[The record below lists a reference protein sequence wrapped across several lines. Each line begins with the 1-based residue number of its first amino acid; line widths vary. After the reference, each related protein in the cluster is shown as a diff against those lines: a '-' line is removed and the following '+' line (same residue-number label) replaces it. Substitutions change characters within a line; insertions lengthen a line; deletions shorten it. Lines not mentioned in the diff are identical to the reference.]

1 MLILEIYF
9 PIHHPLCYVPVINYS
24 VDDCFSS
31 RPNTISTLKCYLLLQ
46 ALAEQIH
53 DRNEKM
59 KTEMLGEFQSERN
72 CFVSLLGHQ
81 SSNVFI
87 ESYYLSLGLP
97 SCSCGQ

>member
-1 MLILEIYF
+1 M
-9 PIHHPLCYVPVINYS
+9 PVINYS

-31 RPNTISTLKCYLLLQ
+31 RPKTVCTLKCYLLLQ

-81 SSNVFI
+81 SSNI
-87 ESYYLSLGLP
+87 LMNLRYLSLGLLI
-97 SCSCGQ
+97 CSCGQ

>member
-1 MLILEIYF
+1 MTVF
-9 PIHHPLCYVPVINYS
+9 QV
-24 VDDCFSS
+24 
-31 RPNTISTLKCYLLLQ
+31 RPNTVSTLKCYLLLQ

-72 CFVSLLGHQ
+72 CFVSLLAHQ
-81 SSNVFI
+81 SSNVFMD
-87 ESYYLSLGLP
+87 SQYLSLVLH